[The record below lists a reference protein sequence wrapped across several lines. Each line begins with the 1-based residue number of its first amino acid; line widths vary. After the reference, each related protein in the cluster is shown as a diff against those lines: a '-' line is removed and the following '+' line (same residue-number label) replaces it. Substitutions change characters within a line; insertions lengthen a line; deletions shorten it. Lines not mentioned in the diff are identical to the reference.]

1 MRELREKHK
10 IGRVFLCGGSMGGTS
25 ALAFT
30 AMHPDL
36 IHGVAAMNGTANFL
50 EYEQF
55 QDAISESF
63 GGSKL
68 TVTSEYKKRS
78 AEYWPEMLKMPVS
91 MSTGGQDTIVPPQ
104 SCIRLAGVL
113 KQLNRPVLLL
123 HREQTGHETNYED
136 SMAILEFVYEKAQPL
151 P

>member
-1 MRELREKHK
+1 
-10 IGRVFLCGGSMGGTS
+10 
-25 ALAFT
+25 
-30 AMHPDL
+30 
-36 IHGVAAMNGTANFL
+36 MNGTANFL
-50 EYEQF
+50 EYDQF

-68 TVTSEYKKRS
+68 TVTHEYKKRS
-78 AEYWPEMLKMPVS
+78 AEYWPEVLKMPVA
-91 MSTGGQDTIVPPQ
+91 MSTGGTDTIVPPQ

-113 KQLNRPVLLL
+113 RQLKRPVLLL

-136 SMAILEFVYEKAQPL
+136 SMAILEFVYEKASPL